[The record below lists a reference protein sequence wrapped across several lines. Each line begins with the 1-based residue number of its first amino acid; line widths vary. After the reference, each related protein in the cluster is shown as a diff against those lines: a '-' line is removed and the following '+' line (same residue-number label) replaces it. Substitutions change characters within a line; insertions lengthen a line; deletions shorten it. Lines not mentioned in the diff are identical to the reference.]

1 MKKQILI
8 AIVALLLLAGGG
20 GAWLYFSGGADKGGG
35 AGPHGDYGQ
44 RPPQAVS
51 VLPLATQT
59 INMTYKLPGRVTA
72 YRQSQVRPQ
81 VDGIITA
88 RLFEEGSTVEKGQPL
103 YQIDDA
109 RYRAALNSTL
119 ADLKSAE
126 ASVKTVEARAN
137 RYTEL
142 VKIDAVSQQE
152 YDDVVAQ
159 LDQAKAAIAVA
170 QAAVDVAQVNL
181 DYTKVYAPID
191 GRISRSF
198 VTEGA
203 LVTASQSQHLATI
216 TQLQPVYVDMQQSGA
231 EAVDL
236 RAYMTGQDKI
246 SVTLYL
252 DDASQKKYPHK
263 GELKFSEVTV
273 DETAGS
279 VTLRAQ
285 VPNPDE
291 LLLPGLFVRAQLDL
305 GAHELLL
312 VPQRAATRMPDGSLQ
327 VWTVNEDNKARPR
340 TVTASQ
346 SHGSNWIV
354 SSGLKAGD
362 KVIVEG
368 YQKVG
373 PDMVVA
379 PSLWEETA
387 GK

>member
-8 AIVALLLLAGGG
+8 AVVALLLLAGGG
-20 GAWLYFSGGADKGGG
+20 AWYYFAGG
-35 AGPHGDYGQ
+35 AGKGGEEQYGGHGQ

-51 VLPLATQT
+51 VLPLEAQT

-88 RLFEEGSTVEKGQPL
+88 RLFEEGSNVEKGQPL

-109 RYRAALNSTL
+109 RYRAALNSAL

-126 ASVKTVEARAN
+126 ASVKTVEARAS

-159 LDQAKAAIAVA
+159 LDQARAAIAVA

-246 SVTLYL
+246 PVTLYL
-252 DDASQKKYPHK
+252 DDASQRVYPHK

-279 VTLRAQ
+279 VTLRAE

-291 LLLPGLFVRAQLDL
+291 LLLPGLFVRTQLDL
-305 GAHELLL
+305 GPHELLL

-327 VWTVNEDNKARPR
+327 VWVVDGENKARPR

-346 SHGSNWIV
+346 SQGNSWIV
-354 SSGLKAGD
+354 TAGLKAGD
-362 KVIVEG
+362 KVIVKG

-373 PDMVVA
+373 PDMTVT
-379 PSLWEETA
+379 PSLWEEAA